1 MTNKPGVSM
10 KTFNPS
16 IFDRD
21 EDDEP
26 TILEGLTGMA
36 IFLLKCSIAFAFACW
51 MVSLGVK

>member
-26 TILEGLTGMA
+26 TILEGLTGVA
-36 IFLLKCSIAFAFACW
+36 IFLFKCVLALAFACW